1 LQQRCEGLLI
11 LQAQWALLLASP
23 VHYASRVQDARQ
35 SAEEVMGITSTSKV
49 ELQWLPPVVWS
60 LLPAADNSDGEMDLL
75 DMEIPPAD
83 EEQNIAPEQLQL
95 GDVLTGIHDD
105 NDDKAEEDINVPIV
119 KFLWDLQHVSTL
131 LLLYS

>member
-1 LQQRCEGLLI
+1 
-11 LQAQWALLLASP
+11 
-23 VHYASRVQDARQ
+23 
-35 SAEEVMGITSTSKV
+35 
-49 ELQWLPPVVWS
+49 
-60 LLPAADNSDGEMDLL
+60 MDLL

-83 EEQNIAPEQLQL
+83 EEQDIAPEQLQL

-105 NDDKAEEDINVPIV
+105 NDDKAEEEDINVPIV